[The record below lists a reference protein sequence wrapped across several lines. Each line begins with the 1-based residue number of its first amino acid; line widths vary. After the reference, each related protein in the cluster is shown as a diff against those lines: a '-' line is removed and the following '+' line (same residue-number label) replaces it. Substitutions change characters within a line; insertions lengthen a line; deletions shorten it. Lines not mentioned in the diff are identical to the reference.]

1 MGVGLGWLWF
11 LGLFFFVCVCV
22 FGCYTGKGVTLSKDG
37 ELALIFLS
45 KGLEIPVCDTTF
57 QGFSFAFMEYHLRQN
72 SVRREKVVS

>member
-57 QGFSFAFMEYHLRQN
+57 EGFSFAFMEYRLRQN